1 MNSTTPQA
9 LESKKLH
16 LKVIKNTLNKGAKI
30 NRIYIN
36 TLFPNFS
43 YRNHLGE
50 IISNPEKCI
59 LL

>member
-1 MNSTTPQA
+1 MNATPQI
-9 LESKKLH
+9 LEKKELH
-16 LKVIKNTLNKGAKI
+16 LKVVKSSLKRNPKT

-50 IISNPEKCI
+50 TISTPEKCI

>member
-1 MNSTTPQA
+1 MNSTPQI
-9 LESKKLH
+9 LEKKNLH
-16 LKVIKNTLNKGAKI
+16 LKVVKNSLKRNIET

-50 IISNPEKCI
+50 TVSNPEKCVM
-59 LL
+59 L